1 MAGAYHTGP
10 RLAPRGVDL
19 YDRTSRMRRL
29 AWCCSLVAL
38 TVAPA
43 PAGAQLF
50 VASRPDPPFTI
61 GPLMVRATVREGPG
75 PVPVVVGFSLQLPPD
90 RKAPDVAQDVFL
102 LWPGE
107 VVNDAPDRKPDA
119 ALARYVVDQGFEI
132 TGEGHLKLTARNL
145 GDAGTVEALAT
156 GAPFVT
162 FVQTGPLGLS
172 PPATFIRIPWTPRLA
187 DRSWLMELGLSAA
200 GLVRPVKASW
210 MERLV
215 RGAHYR
221 VAIGFHEVRDRP
233 LFPMYFAHRDRVVR
247 LADAPAELVVQFPQ
261 SDRLKIDEVYPP
273 TSIRRLSETLESTE
287 LVSLFLDRSDG
298 ITPQQLA
305 VQFGFFSRT
314 QAALLVAAPLLLFAL
329 GQAMGPLLGRGV
341 VRVVDVMGARIQLGA
356 WRGGGRDREQGVILS
371 SEVLERIAPG
381 KTTREEVLRL
391 CGSEMER
398 QDQLH
403 GSGRT
408 TLIYR
413 GRRLVPEAHRIFGW
427 LSTVRRWD
435 VERHEVR
442 IELEGDLV
450 RDVQAEVRRYRLGPE
465 EPR

>member
-1 MAGAYHTGP
+1 
-10 RLAPRGVDL
+10 
-19 YDRTSRMRRL
+19 MRRL
-29 AWCCSLVAL
+29 AGWCSLVAL
-38 TVAPA
+38 LLAPA

-50 VASRPDPPFTI
+50 VASRPDPPFTV

-75 PVPVVVGFSLQLPPD
+75 PVPMVVGFSLQLAPD
-90 RKAPDVAQDVFL
+90 RKATEIAQDVFL

-107 VVNDAPDRKPDA
+107 VVDAAPDRKPDA
-119 ALARYVVDQGFEI
+119 MLARYVVDQGFEI
-132 TGEGHLKLTARNL
+132 TGEGRLTLTARNL
-145 GDAGTVEALAT
+145 GDAGTVEALSA

-172 PPATFIRIPWTPRLA
+172 APATFIRIPWTPRLA
-187 DRSWLMELGLSAA
+187 DRSWLMELGLNAA
-200 GLVRPVKASW
+200 GLVKPVKASW

-261 SDRLKIDEVYPP
+261 ADRLKIDEVYPP
-273 TSIRRLSETLESTE
+273 TSIPRLSETLESTE
-287 LVSLFLDRSDG
+287 VVSLFLDRSDG

-314 QAALLVAAPLLLFAL
+314 QAALLVAAPLLVFAL
-329 GQAMGPLLGRGV
+329 GQAMGPLLGRSL
-341 VRVVDVMGARIQLGA
+341 VRAVDAMGARIQLGA

-391 CGSEMER
+391 CGTEMER

-403 GSGRT
+403 GAGRT

-435 VERHEVR
+435 VERREVR

>member
-1 MAGAYHTGP
+1 
-10 RLAPRGVDL
+10 
-19 YDRTSRMRRL
+19 MRRL
-29 AWCCSLVAL
+29 AWWCSLVAL
-38 TVAPA
+38 ILAPA

-75 PVPVVVGFSLQLPPD
+75 PVPVVVGFSLQLAPD
-90 RKAPDVAQDVFL
+90 RKATDVAQDVFL

-107 VVNDAPDRKPDA
+107 VVDDAPDRKPDA

-132 TGEGHLKLTARNL
+132 TGEGHLRLTARNL
-145 GDAGTVEALAT
+145 GDAGTVEALSA
-156 GAPFVT
+156 GAAFVT

-172 PPATFIRIPWTPRLA
+172 APATLIRIPWTPRLA

-200 GLVRPVKASW
+200 GLVKPVKASW

-273 TSIRRLSETLESTE
+273 TSIPRLSETLESTE
-287 LVSLFLDRSDG
+287 VVSLFLDRSDG

-305 VQFGFFSRT
+305 VRFGFFSRT
-314 QAALLVAAPLLLFAL
+314 QAALLVAAPLLVFAL
-329 GQAMGPLLGRGV
+329 GQAMGPLLGRSL
-341 VRVVDVMGARIQLGA
+341 VRMVDAMGARIQLGA

-371 SEVLERIAPG
+371 SEVLARLAPG

-391 CGSEMER
+391 CGTEMER

-403 GSGRT
+403 GAGRT